1 MQVAKTYSKKKVQM
15 YNNLIELTKQYKVI
29 ALIKMEKV
37 RSTQLMQ
44 VRKNFR
50 DQLKIMMTKNNVAKK
65 ALQAVDIKGMDKIM
79 EALDGQRAF
88 MFTNM
93 DPFKLFLTLDKSKI
107 YLPAKGGDVA
117 TDEIVIPAGNTGIP
131 PGPVLSE
138 FKEAKVPTK
147 IDAGSIAVS
156 EDTVVATPGD
166 VISHKLAALLSK
178 LNVKP
183 IKAGMSIYL
192 AIQDG
197 VFYSNED
204 LRIDVD
210 EARQELLASFNSA
223 LALAVDASYV
233 AKESIEHLLRKAF
246 SNARSLSINA
256 GYVTPE
262 TVKDTLASANVKA
275 QALYETA
282 KKSGYS
288 TE

>member
-15 YNNLIELTKQYKVI
+15 YNDLLEMIKQYNVL
-29 ALIKMEKV
+29 ALVKMEKV
-37 RSTQLMQ
+37 RATQLMQ
-44 VRKNFR
+44 VRKKFR
-50 DQLKIMMTKNNVAKK
+50 DQLRIRMSKNNVAKK
-65 ALQAVDIKGMDKIM
+65 ALAKVDVKGIDKVM

-88 MFTNM
+88 LFTNM
-93 DPFKLFLTLDKSKI
+93 DPFKLYLALDKSKI

-156 EDTVVATPGD
+156 EDMVVAEPGD

-178 LNVKP
+178 LGIKP
-183 IKAGMSIYL
+183 IKAGMSIYMAL
-192 AIQDG
+192 QQG
-197 VFYSNED
+197 VLYREED
-204 LRIDVD
+204 LRIDV
-210 EARQELLASFNSA
+210 EEVRQELLASFNSA
-223 LALAVDASYV
+223 LALAVNASY
-233 AKESIEHLLRKAF
+233 ATKESIEHLLRKAF
-246 SNARSLSINA
+246 GNARSLSINS
-256 GYVTPE
+256 GYATAE
-262 TVKDTLASANVKA
+262 TIKETLYAADAKA

-288 TE
+288 

>member
-1 MQVAKTYSKKKVQM
+1 MQVAKTYSKKNVQM

-50 DQLKIMMTKNNVAKK
+50 DHLKIMMTKNNVAKK

-93 DPFKLFLTLDKSKI
+93 DPFKLSLTLDKSKI

>member
-15 YNNLIELTKQYKVI
+15 YNNLLELTKQYKVI
-29 ALIKMEKV
+29 ALVKMEKV
-37 RSTQLMQ
+37 RATQLMQ
-44 VRKNFR
+44 VRKHFR
-50 DQLKIMMTKNNVAKK
+50 DQLKIMMTKKNVAKK
-65 ALQAVDIKGMDKIM
+65 ALQTVDTKGMDKIV

-117 TDEIVIPAGNTGIP
+117 TDEIVVPAGNTGIP

-138 FKEAKVPTK
+138 FKEAKVATK

-192 AIQDG
+192 ALQDG

-233 AKESIEHLLRKAF
+233 AKESIEHLLRRAF

-256 GYVTPE
+256 GYVTPD

>member
-1 MQVAKTYSKKKVQM
+1 DKV
-15 YNNLIELTKQYKVI
+15 
-29 ALIKMEKV
+29 
-37 RSTQLMQ
+37 
-44 VRKNFR
+44 
-50 DQLKIMMTKNNVAKK
+50 
-65 ALQAVDIKGMDKIM
+65 M

-138 FKEAKVPTK
+138 FKEAKVATK

-192 AIQDG
+192 ALQDG

-233 AKESIEHLLRKAF
+233 AKESIEHLLRRAF

-256 GYVTPE
+256 GYVTPD

>member
-15 YNNLIELTKQYKVI
+15 YNNLLELTKQYKII

-37 RSTQLMQ
+37 RATQLMQ

-93 DPFKLFLTLDKSKI
+93 DPFKLSLTLDKSKI

-138 FKEAKVPTK
+138 FKEAKVATK

-192 AIQDG
+192 ALQDG

-256 GYVTPE
+256 GYVTPD

-288 TE
+288 

>member
-29 ALIKMEKV
+29 ALVKMEKV
-37 RSTQLMQ
+37 RATQLMQ

-65 ALQAVDIKGMDKIM
+65 ALQTVDIKGMDKVM

-93 DPFKLFLTLDKSKI
+93 DPFKLFLALDKSKI

-138 FKEAKVPTK
+138 FKEAKVATK

-183 IKAGMSIYL
+183 IQAGMSIYL
-192 AIQDG
+192 ALQDG

-204 LRIDVD
+204 LRIDID

-233 AKESIEHLLRKAF
+233 AKESIEHLLRKAL

-256 GYVTPE
+256 GYVTPD
-262 TVKDTLASANVKA
+262 TVKDTLVSANVKA

>member
-15 YNNLIELTKQYKVI
+15 YNNLLELTKQYKVI
-29 ALIKMEKV
+29 ALVKMEKV
-37 RSTQLMQ
+37 RATQLMQ

-65 ALQAVDIKGMDKIM
+65 ALQTVDIKGMDKIM

-93 DPFKLFLTLDKSKI
+93 DPFKLSLTLDKSKI
-107 YLPAKGGDVA
+107 YLTAKGGDVA

-138 FKEAKVPTK
+138 FKEAKVATK

-192 AIQDG
+192 ALQDG

-256 GYVTPE
+256 GYVTPD

-288 TE
+288 

>member
-93 DPFKLFLTLDKSKI
+93 DPFKLSLTLDKSKI

-156 EDTVVATPGD
+156 EDTVVATSGD

-262 TVKDTLASANVKA
+262 TVKDTLASTNVKA

>member
-15 YNNLIELTKQYKVI
+15 YNNLLELTKQYKVI
-29 ALIKMEKV
+29 ALVKMEKV
-37 RSTQLMQ
+37 RATQLMQ

-65 ALQAVDIKGMDKIM
+65 ALQTVDIKGMDKVM

-138 FKEAKVPTK
+138 FKEAKVATK

-192 AIQDG
+192 ALQDG

-256 GYVTPE
+256 GYVTPD

-288 TE
+288 

>member
-1 MQVAKTYSKKKVQM
+1 MQVAKTYSKKNVQM

-93 DPFKLFLTLDKSKI
+93 DPFKLSLTLDKSKI

-156 EDTVVATPGD
+156 EDTVVATSGD

>member
-93 DPFKLFLTLDKSKI
+93 DPFKLSLTLDKSKI